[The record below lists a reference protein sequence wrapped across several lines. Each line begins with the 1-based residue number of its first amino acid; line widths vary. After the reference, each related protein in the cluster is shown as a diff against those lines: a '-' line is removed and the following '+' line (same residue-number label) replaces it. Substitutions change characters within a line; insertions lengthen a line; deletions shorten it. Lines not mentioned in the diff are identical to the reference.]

1 MATQRKKKLHTM
13 VRYWP
18 VPAIPHQ
25 LPSSGEPGSF
35 REDRGDR
42 RHCGVDLHALP
53 GSVVVAVEGG
63 TVVHTGIATSPEVL
77 PYWNLTRFVAIASG
91 DDRVWRYGELA
102 AVLVC
107 EGDRVAG
114 GQVIGTVGQVLDCG
128 KIDATSP
135 AYIRDLC
142 ARGAVSMLHL
152 ELAGRFPA
160 DGGKYLGGNWFGKRD
175 RDFRFRDPAPF
186 LEDAR

>member
-1 MATQRKKKLHTM
+1 MAARGKGRLRGP

-18 VPAIPHQ
+18 VPAIPRRI
-25 LPSSGEPGSF
+25 PRPGEAGCF

-42 RHCGVDLHALP
+42 THCGVDLHAPP
-53 GSVVVAVEGG
+53 GSVVVAVEAG
-63 TVVHTGIATSPEVL
+63 TVARIGIITSPEIL

-91 DDRVWRYGELA
+91 DDRIWRYGELA

-128 KIDATSP
+128 KVDADSP
-135 AYIRDLC
+135 SYIRDLC
-142 ARGAVSMLHL
+142 SRGMSSMLHL
-152 ELAGRFPA
+152 ELAGRLPA
-160 DGGKYLGGNWFGKRD
+160 EGGKYLGGNWFGKRD
-175 RDFRFRDPAPF
+175 RTLPFRDPAPF
-186 LEDAR
+186 LQDAR